1 MAYRVST
8 LKKRNKAAV
17 EALLGE
23 RAVFVLVGGLE
34 ELKELSQL
42 GSHPNICVQLSPSFH
57 QYAKRLYSK
66 YVYEKDAK
74 ALEEIQEFL
83 RLLCRYRVSPDA
95 SVRNKSMLYN
105 LIAVSRLKLRP
116 QEGLMRMLVRED

>member
-8 LKKRNKAAV
+8 LKKRNRAAV
-17 EALLGE
+17 GALLGE
-23 RAVFVLVGGLE
+23 RTVFVLVGGLE

-42 GSHPNICVQLSPSFH
+42 VGSHPNICVQLSPSFH
-57 QYAKRLYSK
+57 QYAKRLYSR

-74 ALEEIQEFL
+74 ALEEIREFL
-83 RLLCRYRVSPDA
+83 RLLCRYRVSPNA

-116 QEGLMRMLVRED
+116 QEGLMRMLVRD